1 MQCLRTEGRLVSE
14 SSKPKRPAAPGELG
28 DAGRRVWRHIW
39 QELRADMELDE
50 REAIILREACGVAN
64 DIARLDALLEAAK
77 D

>member
-1 MQCLRTEGRLVSE
+1 
-14 SSKPKRPAAPGELG
+14 
-28 DAGRRVWRHIW
+28 
-39 QELRADMELDE
+39 MELDE